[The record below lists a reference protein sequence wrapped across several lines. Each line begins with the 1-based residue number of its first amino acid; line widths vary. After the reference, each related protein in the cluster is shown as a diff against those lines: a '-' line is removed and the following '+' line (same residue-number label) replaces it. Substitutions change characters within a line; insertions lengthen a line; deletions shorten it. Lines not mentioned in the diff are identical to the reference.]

1 MNDERGFPMTT
12 VPHLARA
19 LQELFT
25 TTAER
30 LARRTGFVQ
39 RRSKLTGALFAQTL
53 VFGWLADPQ
62 ISLCGLGQVAAAL
75 GVAISAQSLD
85 ERFSEAAAVFLEEM
99 LTRAVQTV
107 IAAEPVAIP
116 LLQRFSAVVLLDSS
130 TISLPAALAPWWPG
144 CTPGTAALK
153 LHVRYDLCRGQL
165 AGLVVREAR
174 VSDQRTALQHAPL
187 PRGAL
192 RLSDLGFFAL
202 EVFAQ
207 MSEQGVYWLS
217 RLASGTA
224 LYTADG
230 VRWDALA
237 LLERQGTLSVD
248 LPVRLGVDQR
258 LAGRLLAERVPAPV
272 AQQRRRRLRSEAKRR
287 GRTPSAHQLAC
298 CDWTMLVTSVPA
310 ALLSLHEALV
320 LAQARWQVELLFKL
334 WKSHGHIDESRS
346 AKPWRLLTEVFAK
359 LLAMLV
365 QHWLLLT
372 GCWQIPARSLTKAA
386 QTVRQHALHLASA
399 FACPIRLADALA
411 VVQRC
416 IAAGCRLNPRKKQPN
431 TYQLL
436 LEPSLLELA

>member
-1 MNDERGFPMTT
+1 MTT
-12 VPHLARA
+12 VPQLTSA
-19 LQELFT
+19 LQGLFT

-30 LARRTGFVQ
+30 LARRSGFVQ
-39 RRSKLTGALFAQTL
+39 RRSKLSGALFAQTL

-62 ISLCGLGQVAAAL
+62 ISLCGLCQVAAAR
-75 GVAISAQSLD
+75 GVAIRAQSLD
-85 ERFSEAAAVFLEEM
+85 ERFTEAAAVFLEEL
-99 LTRAVQTV
+99 LTRAGQTV
-107 IAAEPVAIP
+107 IAADPVAIP

-165 AGLVVREAR
+165 GGLVVREGR
-174 VSDQRTALQHAPL
+174 LSDHKTALQRAPL

-217 RLASGTA
+217 RLAAGTA

-230 VRWDALA
+230 RRWDVLA
-237 LLERQGTLSVD
+237 LLDHQGTPTLD
-248 LPVRLGVDQR
+248 LDVRLGVDQR
-258 LAGRLLAERVPAPV
+258 LPARLLAARVPPQV
-272 AQQRRRRLRSEAKRR
+272 AQQRRRRLRAEAKRR

-298 CDWTMLVTSVPA
+298 CDWTLLVTSVPA
-310 ALLSLHEALV
+310 TLLSLREALV
-320 LAQARWQVELLFKL
+320 LARARWQVELLFKL

-346 AKPWRLLTEVFAK
+346 GKPWRLLCEVFAK
-359 LLAMLV
+359 LLAMVV

-372 GCWQIPARSLTKAA
+372 SCWQVPARSLTKAA
-386 QTVRQHALHLASA
+386 QTVRQHALHLASS
-399 FACPIRLADALA
+399 FACPTLLCRALA
-411 VVQRC
+411 IVQRC
-416 IAAGCRLNPRKKQPN
+416 IASGCRLNPRHTAPN

-436 LEPSLLELA
+436 LEPSLAGLA